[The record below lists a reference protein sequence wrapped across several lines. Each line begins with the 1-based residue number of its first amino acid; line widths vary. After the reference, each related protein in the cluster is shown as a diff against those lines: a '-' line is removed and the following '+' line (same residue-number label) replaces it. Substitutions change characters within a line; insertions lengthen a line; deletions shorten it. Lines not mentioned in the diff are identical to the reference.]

1 MPYSQRFVVSVLVNG
16 QVQEERPDGSVTI
29 PFGVEYAFRFR
40 NKHRDRRAVVK
51 LFIDGEEQSKG
62 GYVIPPNGSKVIER
76 NSHSPKRFKFV
87 APTSV
92 DAQDFGK
99 DQENVEGYN
108 GVIDARFYLE
118 KEQPKEI
125 HHHHHHHDHYIPRPR
140 PWPYPRPWDDR
151 GGVRPLSFGGVE
163 CSANSIKATGGPSGQ
178 SVGSNAS
185 AAAPLYDDAEP
196 ESVSMDPESVS
207 MDFEGAGAAPTQHVN
222 SLQRVAKQTT
232 VAGVTVEGS
241 HSHQTFRAVDIDL
254 EEQFVAIKVLLR
266 GFQGE
271 TYEEVE
277 VVDDEREIAEK
288 KK

>member
-1 MPYSQRFVVSVLVNG
+1 MPYSQRFVVSVLVDG
-16 QVQEERPDGSVTI
+16 HVQEERPDGSVII

-99 DQENVEGYN
+99 DQENVEGFN
-108 GVIDARFYLE
+108 GVIEARFYLE
-118 KEQPKEI
+118 KERPKETH
-125 HHHHHHHDHYIPRPR
+125 HHHHHHHDHDYYIPRPR
-140 PWPYPRPWDDR
+140 PWPRPWDGRTPYTLD
-151 GGVRPLSFGGVE
+151 GSVE
-163 CSANSIKATGGPSGQ
+163 CSAKSMKASASGGPRGQ
-178 SVGSNAS
+178 SVGMNAMNAS
-185 AAAPLYDDAEP
+185 AAPLYGDVELMSA
-196 ESVSMDPESVS
+196 SMDCDSAES
-207 MDFEGAGAAPTQHVN
+207 APTQHVN
-222 SLQRVAKQTT
+222 SLQRVAKRET

-288 KK
+288 KKSDA